1 MVEAW
6 GAEAEEETGVSWQR
20 GAGDCAVVRRRR
32 RREDGGQAEDGD
44 RLRGGRRPREHK
56 AGQLRQILLR
66 EASQGVDPSS
76 KGKYD
81 THALVKCLLCGLKLL
96 NPTKMDH
103 CIGAIGR

>member
-81 THALVKCLLCGLKLL
+81 THALVKCLLRGLKLL